1 MENRNVLIAIVLS
14 SLVLLFWATFFQ
26 PPPVERKIDE
36 QQIAKNQEAESPSV
50 DENQESVANEITR
63 NEIINSTKRIKI
75 ENQNIEGS
83 ISLQGAVIDDV
94 IFKNYNETLNGK
106 DKVLFLNPKNSA
118 KEYFIETG
126 WAAGGNE
133 KTKLPLINTIWK
145 TRGNNVLTPNNP
157 VMLEWDNGEGLILS
171 LIHI

>member
-83 ISLQGAVIDDV
+83 ISLQ
-94 IFKNYNETLNGK
+94 
-106 DKVLFLNPKNSA
+106 
-118 KEYFIETG
+118 
-126 WAAGGNE
+126 
-133 KTKLPLINTIWK
+133 
-145 TRGNNVLTPNNP
+145 
-157 VMLEWDNGEGLILS
+157 LS